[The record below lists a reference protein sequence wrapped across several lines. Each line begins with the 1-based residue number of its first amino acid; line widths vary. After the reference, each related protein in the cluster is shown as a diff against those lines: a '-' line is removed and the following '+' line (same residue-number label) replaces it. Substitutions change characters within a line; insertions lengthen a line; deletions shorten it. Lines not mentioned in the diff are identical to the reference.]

1 MSRHEVPNTSSGFG
15 ARARSFLS
23 GGKPKAIASLGI
35 VLGLGAIGTLAAWSD
50 SATATS
56 GVFSTGSI
64 DLQLNGNQG
73 NPTAYAF
80 TTLSKSGM
88 MPGASVAAAL
98 PVQNTGTTPFNYT
111 MSANSTTSVA
121 APYLKVI
128 VSTGTSNGTT
138 CSGGTVIANNV
149 PLVSGGGANLIQTAR
164 PLANGGSETLCFQV
178 TLDSAAPT
186 AVQNQ
191 TVNTSFNFNATT
203 A

>member
-1 MSRHEVPNTSSGFG
+1 MSRHENPSTPSGFG
-15 ARARSFLS
+15 ARARSLRA
-23 GGKPKAIASLGI
+23 GGKVRAIASLGI

-73 NPTAYAF
+73 NPSAYAF
-80 TTLSKSGM
+80 ASLTKTGM
-88 MPGASVAAAL
+88 LPGASVAATL
-98 PVQNTGTTPFNYT
+98 PVQNTGTTSFNYT
-111 MSANSTTSVA
+111 MAAAATSSTL

-128 VSTGTSNGTT
+128 VSTGTSNGTV

-149 PLVSGGGANLIQTAR
+149 ALVSGGSANLIPTAR
-164 PLANGGSETLCFQV
+164 ALANGGSETLCFQV
-178 TLDSAAPT
+178 TLDAAAPT
-186 AVQNQ
+186 TVQSQ

>member
-1 MSRHEVPNTSSGFG
+1 MSRHENPSTPSGFG
-15 ARARSFLS
+15 ARARSLRA
-23 GGKPKAIASLGI
+23 GGKARAIASLGI

-73 NPTAYAF
+73 NPSAYAF
-80 TTLSKSGM
+80 ATLTKTGM
-88 MPGASVAAAL
+88 MPGDSVAATL

-111 MSANSTTSVA
+111 MVANATSSAL
-121 APYLKVI
+121 APQLKVL

-138 CSGGTVIANNV
+138 CTGGTVIANNL
-149 PLVSGGGANLIQTAR
+149 PLVSGGAANLIPTAR
-164 PLANGGSETLCFQV
+164 PLAVGGSETLCFKV
-178 TLDSAAPT
+178 TLDPNAPVS
-186 AVQNQ
+186 VQNQ

>member
-1 MSRHEVPNTSSGFG
+1 MSRPEVSSTPSGFG
-15 ARARSFLS
+15 ARARSLLS
-23 GGKPKAIASLGI
+23 GGRPRAIASLGI

-73 NPTAYAF
+73 NPSAYAF
-80 TTLSKSGM
+80 ASLTKTGM
-88 MPGASVAAAL
+88 MPGASVAATL
-98 PVQNTGTTPFNYT
+98 PVQNTGTTSFNYT
-111 MSANSTTSVA
+111 MAAAATSSTL

-128 VSTGTSNGTT
+128 VSTGTSNGTV

-149 PLVSGGGANLIQTAR
+149 ALVSGGTANLIPTAR
-164 PLANGGSETLCFQV
+164 SLANGGSETLCFQV
-178 TLDSAAPT
+178 TLDAAAPT
-186 AVQNQ
+186 TVQSQ